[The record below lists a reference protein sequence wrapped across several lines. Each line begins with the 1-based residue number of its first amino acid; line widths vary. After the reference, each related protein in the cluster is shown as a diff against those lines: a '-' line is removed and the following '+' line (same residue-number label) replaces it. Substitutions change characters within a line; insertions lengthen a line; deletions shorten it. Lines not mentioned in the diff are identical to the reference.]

1 MHDVCSQ
8 DDNRILSYTT
18 DDNIGYLG
26 ANTISHT
33 FEEAPTQFTQLFTVQ
48 DVVLGYTMPRI

>member
-18 DDNIGYLG
+18 ADNIGYLG

-33 FEEAPTQFTQLFTVQ
+33 FEVAPTQFTQLFTVQ
-48 DVVLGYTMPRI
+48 DVVLGYTMP